1 MPGNRKTVQLDEDGQ
16 EIRPKYLSNHTHYSP
31 TDPDAKISTKPGKPR
46 QLNYAGQL
54 AVDDAHHVITGAC
67 ASTAGSKDSAI
78 FSEIMDQTLE
88 NLAKN
93 DIETEEVLADAGYSS
108 GESLQYCED
117 KNLDAWIPN
126 FGQYKPEREG
136 FVFNEKENRYECI
149 KAGGNKAHLPFKR
162 ILTDSKGYQ
171 KKSYRSSEK
180 DCRDCPLRAECCGKV
195 AKFKKLEE
203 SIHKPLYD
211 KMHEKL
217 TGNKD
222 YHRRLVKRRSSTVEP
237 VLGTLMN
244 YHNMRRI
251 NSRGMPQANKHVLMA
266 ALTYNLKK
274 YLRFVVKKPS
284 VLAQVIS
291 LKQGKMYTFLKTLF
305 YDLKSSFLDHRNF
318 RIWHWN

>member
-1 MPGNRKTVQLDEDGQ
+1 MN
-16 EIRPKYLSNHTHYSP
+16 
-31 TDPDAKISTKPGKPR
+31 
-46 QLNYAGQL
+46 
-54 AVDDAHHVITGAC
+54 
-67 ASTAGSKDSAI
+67 
-78 FSEIMDQTLE
+78 QTIE

-149 KAGGNKAHLPFKR
+149 KEGGNKAYLSFKR

-180 DCRDCPLRAECCGKV
+180 DCGKCPLRAACCGKV
-195 AKFKKLEE
+195 TKFKKIED

-217 TGNKD
+217 TQNKA

-237 VLGTLMN
+237 VLGTLIN
-244 YHNMRRI
+244 HHNMRRI
-251 NSRGMPQANKHVLMA
+251 NSRGMPQANKHIMMA

-274 YLRFVVKKPS
+274 YLRFIVKKPS
-284 VLAQVIS
+284 VLAQVLS
-291 LKQGKMYTFLKTLF
+291 LKQGKDCSFIKMLF
-305 YDLKSSFLDHRNF
+305 NDLETSILSHLNF
-318 RIWHWN
+318 RNLCWS